1 MNDDNWHSLS
11 TDDVFKR
18 LDSEETGLTEGEV
31 KGRLEEYGKNV
42 IEERGGRSPLEILL
56 EQFKNM
62 LIIILIVAAAF
73 SLYIGEFVDG
83 SLIIAIVLLNGIFGF
98 VQDYKAEKAIEDLRK
113 LSSPK
118 STVMRNGKE
127 VEIKSENLV
136 PGDILL
142 LEEGDS
148 ISADAR
154 ILWGNNLKV
163 DESSLTGESE
173 GVSKGIEKL
182 PEETI
187 LAERKNMLFRGTS
200 VLRGRGKAIVV
211 GTGMSSELG
220 KIAED
225 IGSIKDEKTPFQLKM
240 DALGRRIGIAIVFI
254 SVFVAAIGIF
264 MGGASPME
272 MILIAIALG
281 VAAIPEGLPAVITLS
296 LAIGARRMVE
306 RNALIRKLPVAEGL
320 GSVNVICTDKTGTL
334 TENTMTVKQ
343 LMINGK
349 FIDVSGVGYSMKGE
363 FTENNKKVK
372 SDDIIPVLRAGI
384 LCNNARIGYDED
396 GEEKFL
402 GDPTEVAIMI
412 SGSKAGLDKKGLEG
426 EYKRVD
432 EIPFSSQRKMMTT
445 IHEYEG
451 KKIAFV
457 KGAPEVVL
465 DSCSRVYENGVV
477 KDLTDGMR
485 EEMLKGN
492 EKLAKNALRVI
503 AMAYR
508 EGPFGDNAE
517 ESLIFL
523 GLQGMMDPPRKEVK
537 QAIEDCKTAGI
548 RVIMITGDNV
558 MTAKAVADEIGI
570 GARSMEGKDMDEI
583 SEKELREKVEE
594 VDIFARVSPRH
605 KYTILQALREN
616 GHVVA
621 MTGDGVNDAP
631 AIKASD
637 VGISMGIRGTDVAKQ
652 TSDIILLDDNFATIR
667 NAIEEG
673 RRIFDN
679 VRKFVNYLLSCNLAE
694 VLIVFIASLP
704 FILGK
709 PLIVLTAVQLL
720 WINLLT
726 DGLPALALG
735 VDPAE
740 PDILKRKPRSRD
752 EGVINRDTAYSII
765 FMGVAISIIALLLF
779 YEANPLENL
788 VKAQTIAFT
797 CLVVFEL
804 VRVQIIR
811 NKEKLTILSNKYLL
825 LALAIS
831 LLLQLMVLYTPAA
844 EYFRVVPLGVSE
856 WARILAGLV
865 AFYILSLI
873 FGAVVKEG
881 K

>member
-11 TDDVFKR
+11 TDDVFKK
-18 LDSEETGLTEGEV
+18 LDSEESGLTEGEV
-31 KGRLEEYGKNV
+31 TGRLEEYGRNV
-42 IEERGGRSPLEILL
+42 IEEKGGRTPVEILL

-73 SLYIGEFVDG
+73 SLYIGKFVDG

-98 VQDYKAEKAIEDLRK
+98 VQDYKAEKAIENLRK

-118 STVMRNGKE
+118 STVLRDGKE

-136 PGDILL
+136 PGDIML

-154 ILWGNNLKV
+154 ILWENNLKV
-163 DESSLTGESE
+163 DESSLTGESV
-173 GVSKGIEKL
+173 GVSKGSEKL
-182 PEETI
+182 SEETI
-187 LAERKNMLFRGTS
+187 LAERGNMLFRGTS

-211 GTGMSSELG
+211 GTGMRTELG

-225 IGSIKDEKTPFQLKM
+225 IGGIKDEKTPFQMKM
-240 DALGRRIGIAIVFI
+240 DALGRRIGIAII
-254 SVFVAAIGIF
+254 IIAIFVAAVGIF
-264 MGGASPME
+264 TGGADPME

-320 GSVNVICTDKTGTL
+320 GSVDVICTDKTGTL
-334 TENTMTVKQ
+334 TENMMTVKR
-343 LMINGK
+343 LMIGRE
-349 FIDVSGVGYSMKGE
+349 FIDVSGVGYSMEGE
-363 FTENNKKVK
+363 FTRDNKKVGIE
-372 SDDIIPVLRAGI
+372 DMTPMLRVGV
-384 LCNNARIGYDED
+384 LCNNSRIGYGED

-402 GDPTEVAIMI
+402 GDPTEAALMI
-412 SGSKAGLDKKGLEG
+412 SGSKAGLDKKKLEE

-445 IHEYEG
+445 IHEHG
-451 KKIAFV
+451 GRRIAFV

-465 DSCSRVYENGVV
+465 DSCSRVYEKGVV
-477 KDLTDGMR
+477 KNLTDEMKK
-485 EEMLKGN
+485 EMLEGN

-508 EGPFGDNAE
+508 EEPFGDNVE
-517 ESLIFL
+517 ENLIFL

-558 MTAKAVADEIGI
+558 MTAKAVANEIGVETK
-570 GARSMEGKDMDEI
+570 SMEGKDLDNISDE
-583 SEKELREKVEE
+583 ELRKKVEE

-605 KYTILQALREN
+605 KYMILQALREN

-694 VLIVFIASLP
+694 VLIVVIASLP

-740 PDILKRKPRSRD
+740 PGILKRKPRD
-752 EGVINRDTAYSII
+752 KEEGLINRDTAYSII
-765 FMGVAISIIALLLF
+765 FMGVTMGIIALLLF

-811 NKEKLTILSNKYLL
+811 NKEKLSILSNKYLI

-831 LLLQLMVLYTPAA
+831 LLLQFIVLYTPLA
-844 EYFRVVPLGVSE
+844 EYFRVVPLGIDE
-856 WARILAGLV
+856 WIRILAGLV
-865 AFYILSLI
+865 VFYILSLI
-873 FGAVVKEG
+873 FGAVIKEG

>member
-1 MNDDNWHSLS
+1 MNDNNWHSLD
-11 TDDVFKR
+11 TADVFKK
-18 LDSEETGLTEGEV
+18 LDSGEPGLTDDEV
-31 KGRLEEYGKNV
+31 KRRLEEYGRNEIKKK
-42 IEERGGRSPLEILL
+42 GGRTPIRILL
-56 EQFKNM
+56 EQFSNM
-62 LIIILIVAAAF
+62 LIIILILAAVF
-73 SLYIGEFVDG
+73 SLYVGKVVDG

-98 VQDYKAEKAIEDLRK
+98 AQDYKAERSIEDLRK

-118 STVMRNGKE
+118 SIVIRDGKE
-127 VEIKSENLV
+127 IEIPSEVLV
-136 PGDILL
+136 PGDVMV

-148 ISADAR
+148 VSADAI
-154 ILWGNNLKV
+154 ILWGKDLKV
-163 DESSLTGESE
+163 DESSMTGESTGVGKGE
-173 GVSKGIEKL
+173 GVLSED
-182 PEETI
+182 TI
-187 LAERKNMLFRGTS
+187 LAERSNMLFKGTS
-200 VLRGRGKAIVV
+200 VLRGRGRAIVV
-211 GTGMSSELG
+211 GTGGNTELG

-225 IGSIKDEKTPFQLKM
+225 IGEIKEEKTHFQKNI
-240 DALGRRIGIAIVFI
+240 DKLGKRIGIGIVII
-254 SVFVAAIGIF
+254 SIFVAMIGFI
-264 MGGASPME
+264 ASDAEPIE
-272 MILIAIALG
+272 IILIAIALG

-296 LAIGARRMVE
+296 LAMGARRMVK
-306 RNALIRKLPVAEGL
+306 RNALIRKLPIAEGL

-334 TENTMTVKQ
+334 TENMMTVKR
-343 LMINGK
+343 LMIDGE
-349 FIDVSGVGYSMKGE
+349 FIEVSGTGYSTEGE
-363 FTENNKKVK
+363 FTRNDKGVNSEE
-372 SDDIIPVLRAGI
+372 IIPLLRAGI
-384 LCNNARIGYDED
+384 LCNNSRTGYDEE
-396 GEEKFL
+396 GNERFL
-402 GDPTEVAIMI
+402 GDPTETALLI
-412 SGSKAGLDKKGLEG
+412 SGSKTGLEKKKLEK
-426 EYKRVD
+426 EYRRVD

-445 IHEYEG
+445 IHEYKG
-451 KKIAFV
+451 GQIAFV

-465 DSCSRVYENGVV
+465 DSCDRVYEKGVV
-477 KDLTDGMR
+477 KNLTDGMK
-485 EEMLKGN
+485 EDMLKAN
-492 EKLAKNALRVI
+492 EKLAKKALRVI

-508 EGPFGDNAE
+508 EGPFGDNVE
-517 ESLIFL
+517 ENLIFL

-537 QAIEDCKTAGI
+537 QAIEDCKTAGV

-558 MTAKAVADEIGI
+558 MTAKAVANEIGI
-570 GARSMEGKDMDEI
+570 ETDSVEGKDLDNISDE
-583 SEKELREKVEE
+583 ELRKKVED

-605 KYTILQALREN
+605 KYRILQALREN

-694 VLIVFIASLP
+694 VLIVVIASLP
-704 FILGK
+704 FIVGK

-740 PDILKRKPRSRD
+740 PDILKRKPRSKD

-765 FMGVAISIIALLLF
+765 FMGVTIGIIALLLF

-811 NKEKLTILSNKYLL
+811 NKEKLSILSNKYLI
-825 LALAIS
+825 LALAVS

-844 EYFRVVPLGVSE
+844 EYFKVVPLGIGE

-865 AFYILSLI
+865 VFYILSLI
-873 FGAVVKEG
+873 FGFVVKEA